1 MTEEVIQVRDQ
12 FYIRSTSARMD
23 DRMRVLKQGDTFVA
37 FDRFGDIDTL
47 GRLEL
52 GMYHQDTRFLSRLGL
67 RIEGV
72 RPLLLSSTVRQD
84 NAILTVDLT
93 NPDLQRDGE
102 VVVPHGTVHIFR
114 SAILWE
120 GTCHGRLRLHNFGD
134 STVQFSFDLDF
145 DADFSDLFEVRGMT
159 RKRRGQRF
167 PVEADGDG
175 AWFRYE
181 GLDGRIR
188 ATRVS
193 FDPAPGRLV
202 GARAHYDVSIGPG
215 EFASYHFAI
224 CCEPAAAEARLPSCS
239 FEQAYDQATAALDD
253 ARADEP
259 HIYTSNEQFNGW
271 LNRSIAD
278 LHMMLTDT
286 PHGPYPYAG
295 VPWYS
300 TAFGRDGL
308 ITALQCLWYNPGIAR
323 GVLQYLAHMQADA
336 ENAEQDAEPGKILH
350 ETRNGEMAALGEVP
364 FGRYY
369 GSIDSTPLFV
379 VLAGA
384 YFERT
389 GDLAFIE
396 SLWPHVERALGW
408 IERYGDVDGDGFIEY
423 ARKSDAGLVNQG
435 WKDSNDAV
443 FHADGTQAEGPIAL
457 CEVQGYVYGAYRAAA
472 MLARCLGDH
481 GREET
486 LTARAAQLRQRFEA
500 SFWSEE
506 LSTYVIALD
515 GQKRP
520 CAVRTSNAGHC
531 LYSGIVS
538 QERAAR
544 VAATL
549 TGHESF
555 SGWGV
560 RTVAEGEAAFN
571 PMSYHNGSIWPHDN
585 ALVAAGFAR
594 YGCKKEAAQVMGGLF
609 DASLFFE
616 GHRLPELF
624 CGFPRRF
631 AESPTQYPVSCS
643 PQTWASGAVLLLLQ
657 GCLGLEL
664 RALQREIVFSN
675 PYLPEFLREVRISGL
690 RVGDASV
697 DLSLVRHKADVGI
710 NVLRREGRVSV
721 VSVK

>member
-23 DRMRVLKQGDTFVA
+23 DRTRVLKQGDTFVA
-37 FDRFGDIDTL
+37 FDRFGDIDAL

-93 NPDLQRDGE
+93 NPDLQRDGD
-102 VVVPHGTVHIFR
+102 VIVPHGTVHIFR
-114 SAILWE
+114 SAILWD

-134 STVQFSFDLDF
+134 KTVQFSFDLEF
-145 DADFSDLFEVRGMT
+145 DADFSDLFEVRGMQ
-159 RKRRGQRF
+159 RAQRGRRF

-175 AWFRYE
+175 VSFRYE

-188 ATRVS
+188 ASHVTFEPPPS
-193 FDPAPGRLV
+193 GMT
-202 GARAHYDVSIGPG
+202 GAKAHYEVSIGPG
-215 EFASYHFAI
+215 EDASYCFAI
-224 CCEPAAAEARLPSCS
+224 GCEPEAARKNTQACS
-239 FEQAYDQATAALDD
+239 FEQAYDRATAALDD

-259 HIYTSNEQFNGW
+259 HIYTSNEQYNGW
-271 LNRSIAD
+271 VNRSIAD

-300 TAFGRDGL
+300 TAFGRDGI
-308 ITALQCLWYNPGIAR
+308 ITALECLWFNPRVAR
-323 GVLQYLAHMQADA
+323 GVLQYLAHMQAEA
-336 ENAEQDAEPGKILH
+336 ENPAQDAQPGKILH

-396 SLWPHVERALGW
+396 SLWPHVERALEW
-408 IERYGDVDGDGFIEY
+408 IECYGDIDGDGFVEY
-423 ARKSDAGLVNQG
+423 ARQTDTGLVNQG

-457 CEVQGYVYGAYRAAA
+457 CEVQGYVYSAQKAAA

-481 GREET
+481 AREEA
-486 LTARAAQLRQRFEA
+486 LTTRAAQLRHRFEE
-500 SFWSEE
+500 SFWSDE
-506 LSTYVIALD
+506 LSTYVLALD
-515 GQKRP
+515 GHKRP

-538 QERAAR
+538 AERAAR
-544 VAATL
+544 VAESL
-549 TGHESF
+549 TSRESF

-594 YGCKKEAAQVMGGLF
+594 YGHKKEAARVMGGLF
-609 DASLFFE
+609 DASQFFE

-631 AESPTQYPVSCS
+631 AESPTLYPVSCS

-657 GCLGLEL
+657 ACLGLEI
-664 RALQREIVFSN
+664 RALQSEIVFYN
-675 PYLPEFLREVRISGL
+675 PYLPEFLNEVRISGL
-690 RVGDASV
+690 RVGDGSV
-697 DLSLVRHKADVGI
+697 DLSLVRHETDVGI
-710 NVLRREGRVSV
+710 NVLRRKGRVSIV
-721 VSVK
+721 TVK